1 MKKRN
6 VIPMRAKRAGDLLLA
21 RANGVTQKQVLRPLR
36 GHQDD
41 ISSGRCAAIRM
52 TNMFDDH
59 I

>member
-6 VIPMRAKRAGDLLLA
+6 VILMRAKRAEDLLLA

-41 ISSGRCAAIRM
+41 QHVR
-52 TNMFDDH
+52 
-59 I
+59 